1 MVFVIEDPVGVL
13 AGIHPQFLLNQWMD
27 LNQICMDIS
36 LRMQLTLKA
45 PTTIAADD
53 SHKYFFIVFQRK

>member
-27 LNQICMDIS
+27 LNQICKDIS
-36 LRMQLTLKA
+36 LRYA
-45 PTTIAADD
+45 INP
-53 SHKYFFIVFQRK
+53 